1 MADSKKISTPKK
13 AATVKSGRAAKS
25 TTTKAAA
32 PLKTSSSKKS
42 APARGSRQS
51 VQSLERLNPTP
62 EERYL
67 LIEKEAY
74 YRAEKRGFR
83 GGHPAQDWLEAE
95 AYIDKLL
102 RTS

>member
-13 AATVKSGRAAKS
+13 LATVKSGNATKS
-25 TTTKAAA
+25 TTTKKAA
-32 PLKTSSSKKS
+32 PRKSSTPKKPAPSRTPRES
-42 APARGSRQS
+42 A
-51 VQSLERLNPTP
+51 QSLRRLDPTP

-102 RTS
+102 RTT